1 MNRRIRAWYESRGWR
16 PLPFQEEAIAAYGRG
31 ASGLIHAPTGVG
43 KTLAAW
49 LPVLS
54 SWLDERETAGGGAG
68 EEVGAGRG
76 GMEPLR
82 VLWLTPLRAL
92 SQDTVRSLRE
102 VVEELELPWTVDG
115 RTGDTTASR
124 KAKQRER
131 FPSALVTTPESLTLL
146 LSYPETRE
154 AFASLRCVVVDEW
167 HELLGSKRGVQ
178 TELALARLRR
188 WLPGLRTWG
197 LSATLGNLAEAMET
211 LLGVGS
217 RGETGCLISGDLP
230 KRVEIET
237 LLPASLEKFPW
248 AGHIGL
254 RLLPEVVAA
263 IERAA
268 TTLVFTNVRSQAEIW
283 YRALLG
289 ARPDWEGLL
298 AIHHGSLGREER
310 ELAETGLRTGR
321 LRAVVCTSSLDL
333 GVDFSPV
340 DQVLQIGGPKGLARL
355 IQRAGRSGHRPGGVS
370 RVLCVPAHAL
380 ELVEYAAAR
389 TALARGEVEPRT
401 PLDCPLDV
409 LSQHV
414 VTVALGGGFQR
425 EELLAEVRATR
436 AYRNLA
442 REAFDWVLE
451 FVMRGGRSL
460 GAYPEYCRVVEV
472 DGRCVV
478 ISKDIARLH
487 RMGVGTIA
495 SDAAV
500 SIRFMNGASLGT
512 VEESFIARLKAGQH
526 FVFGGRVLKLL
537 RVHQLTA
544 YVRPAKRSS
553 GVVPQ
558 WSGGRLPLSSL
569 LAAEVRRELEGWQTA
584 DSPEMRAVRPI
595 LGIQA
600 EGSSLPGADE
610 WLIETTETREGRHWF
625 LFPFGGRLAHEGLAA
640 LLGYRL
646 SRERPLTL
654 TLAANDY
661 GLELL
666 PSEPVEL
673 SEADWRRLLSPE
685 GLVEDLLACVNVVE
699 LARRQFREIARV
711 AGLVFS
717 GYPGAPKSMKQ
728 VQASS
733 GLFFEVFRQYEPDH
747 LLLEQAR
754 REVLDRQLEFTR
766 LRGLLEAGG
775 RQRLVMRRPV
785 RLTPLSFPLWAEMIR
800 GQLSSEPWEERVRRM
815 AEQLEAAVGNP
826 HDTAGTQH

>member
-1 MNRRIRAWYESRGWR
+1 MNRRIRAWYDARGWK
-16 PLPFQEEAIAAYGRG
+16 PLPFQEEAIEAYGRG

-54 SWLDERETAGGGAG
+54 AWLDERDAAAAGSKGGTG
-68 EEVGAGRG
+68 KG
-76 GMEPLR
+76 GVEPLR
-82 VLWLTPLRAL
+82 VLWVTPLRAL

-102 VVEELELPWTVDG
+102 VVDELELPWSVDG
-115 RTGDTTASR
+115 RTGDTTSSR

-131 FPSALVTTPESLTLL
+131 FPTALVTTPESLTLL

-154 AFASLRCVVVDEW
+154 AFASLCCVVVDEW

-188 WLPGLRTWG
+188 WFPGVRTWG
-197 LSATLGNLAEAMET
+197 LSATLGNLAEAMQT
-211 LLGVGS
+211 LLGVGA
-217 RGETGCLISGDLP
+217 GAEEGCLVSGDLP
-230 KRVEIET
+230 KRIEIET
-237 LLPASLEKFPW
+237 VLPASLEKFPW

-254 RLLPEVVAA
+254 RLLPQVVTA
-263 IERAA
+263 IEQAA

-310 ELAETGLRTGR
+310 EMAETGLRTGR

-370 RVLCVPAHAL
+370 RILCVPAHAL

-389 TALARGEVEPRT
+389 TALARGLVEPRT
-401 PLDCPLDV
+401 PLECPLDV

-425 EELLAEVRATR
+425 EELLAEVRTTR

-442 REAFDWVLE
+442 KEAFDWVLE

-460 GAYPEYCRVVEV
+460 GAYPEYCRVAEV

-478 ISKDIARLH
+478 TSKEVARMH

-500 SIRFMNGASLGT
+500 SIRFLNGAVLGT
-512 VEESFIARLKAGQH
+512 VEESFVARLKAGQH
-526 FVFGGRVLKLL
+526 FVFGGRVLKLV

-544 YVRPAKRSS
+544 YVQPAKRTS

-569 LAAEVRRELEGWQTA
+569 LATEVRRELEA
-584 DSPEMRAVRPI
+584 AEVSESPEMRAVRPI
-595 LGIQA
+595 LGIQT
-600 EGSSLPGADE
+600 EWSTLPRSDE
-610 WLIETTETREGRHWF
+610 WLIETTVTREGRHWF

-666 PSEPVEL
+666 PSESVEL

-711 AGLVFS
+711 AGLVFP
-717 GYPGAPKSMKQ
+717 GYPGAPKSLKQ

-766 LRGLLEAGG
+766 LRDLLEAGG
-775 RQRLVMRRPV
+775 RQRLVMRRPE

-800 GQLSSEPWEERVRRM
+800 GQVSSESWEARVRRM
-815 AEQLEAAVGNP
+815 AEQLEAAVGEP
-826 HDTAGTQH
+826 HDTAGAQH